1 MALRRRLT
9 PVTRLPLP
17 PRILDVLVRRGRF
30 ETVQEVLELSAQEL
44 QTRTNLSTSDVSTV
58 IAAASHEVA
67 PGPAA
72 TALDVR
78 SGGHLERLGLGDFVL
93 DSFLRGGLLVPGL
106 TEIAGESAAGKTQ
119 LCLQL
124 CLAVQLPSEYGGLGS
139 GTWSVTVMWAP
150 QKLSFGS
157 RGFVRPSW

>member
-1 MALRRRLT
+1 MAPPRRLT

-17 PRILDVLVRRGRF
+17 PRILDVLVRRARF

-44 QTRTNLSTSDVSTV
+44 QTRTGFSAADAGTV

-72 TALDVR
+72 TALDLQ
-78 SGGHLERLGLGDFVL
+78 SGSHLERLGVGDFVL

-106 TEIAGESAAGKTQ
+106 TEVAGESATGKTQ

-124 CLAVQLPSEYGGLGS
+124 CLAVQLPPEYGGLGS
-139 GTWSVTVMWAP
+139 GAWPRYAGAAKPTVD
-150 QKLSFGS
+150 
-157 RGFVRPSW
+157 